1 MSASE
6 FTVESMLRAHAPHAP
21 EDLRARVLAPRPA
34 PVRRWSLPPRRL
46 ALVALPAALGIAV
59 TAALVSGIVRS
70 GNHPAAV
77 QHTFGSAGSSVGSGA
92 STVPDTFSPHPVPSV
107 TGRGIAVPQDNNAL
121 KAVATPSI
129 ASSRLA
135 HTDASLQIRVGDTD
149 ALSAATTKAT
159 RIATSLGGYAKSV
172 DYRTPRGGNGAAYIE
187 LRVPAQNVKTAI
199 SRLGGLGTIVS
210 QELSVTDL
218 QGKLETQSAQ
228 IAQLRR
234 RVAALRTALA
244 DPAVPDAQRVLL
256 QIQLAESKRALAQR
270 LSARRGTVTSG
281 ATARISLVIGTEKAI
296 APVAHHRG
304 RLGRMLHSAVGFLAL
319 EAMVALYALIVISP
333 LALAAALVWLWRR
346 RSVERLLHAS

>member
-1 MSASE
+1 MSANE
-6 FTVESMLRAHAPHAP
+6 MTVERLLRAHAPHAP
-21 EDLRARVLAPRPA
+21 EGLRARVLAPQPA

-46 ALVALPAALGIAV
+46 ALVALPATLCIAV
-59 TAALVSGIVRS
+59 TAALVTGIVRS
-70 GNHPAAV
+70 GSHPSAD
-77 QHTFGSAGSSVGSGA
+77 QPGSFVAGGSGA
-92 STVPDTFSPHPVPSV
+92 TTVPSSTHLRSI
-107 TGRGIAVPQDNNAL
+107 IAPQDNNAL

-172 DYRTPRGGNGAAYIE
+172 DYRTPKNGNGAAYIE
-187 LRVPAQNVKTAI
+187 LRIPAQNVKTAI
-199 SRLGGLGTIVS
+199 SRLAGLGTIVS
-210 QELSVTDL
+210 QQLSVTDL

-244 DPAVPDAQRVLL
+244 DPALPDAQRVLL

-270 LSARRGTVTSG
+270 LSARKGTVTAG

-296 APVAHHRG
+296 APVAHRG

-333 LALAAALVWLWRR
+333 LALAAALIWLWRR